1 MTVIAMIKNTKT
13 DLIARMT
20 PPDPLTVARK
30 QPTTAID
37 TNKYLREHKLA
48 PVFNTPVRV
57 YTCHEGQKLKKPPSK
72 QEIRRRL
79 ERQTRSFLNGGG
91 EIESVPLGVSAVD
104 EAISPIKTP
113 IFSGKPQTRT
123 PVTDVIETLRRRRE
137 AQLRRKPQPVRKR
150 KHTRRKQVMYD
161 DFGEPLRVV
170 YHDE

>member
-1 MTVIAMIKNTKT
+1 MGERA
-13 DLIARMT
+13 
-20 PPDPLTVARK
+20 
-30 QPTTAID
+30 
-37 TNKYLREHKLA
+37 E
-48 PVFNTPVRV
+48 
-57 YTCHEGQKLKKPPSK
+57 KKPPSK

-137 AQLRRKPQPVRKR
+137 ANYAENQSLC
-150 KHTRRKQVMYD
+150 
-161 DFGEPLRVV
+161 ESESPLDVSR
-170 YHDE
+170 